1 MRTEGRTNAV
11 SSNVGVVLMLV
22 IAVVLAAAVGVV
34 VFDLQDRLKQPGSVA
49 GVTTDAGVADGY
61 FAGGNYKVV
70 LSHVAGDSLGSK
82 DTELVV
88 RTSKGVA
95 RVEFA
100 DFEGDEEARRFRESS
115 SKVESVT
122 GPGSPPG
129 DGVIYTFSGN
139 SMPGEFGPGDR
150 IEVIIRSGAVDKNEE
165 VEIVLVDT
173 SDKKVVSEH
182 SIPGSEF
189 PGS

>member
-1 MRTEGRTNAV
+1 MRTEGRAKAV

-22 IAVVLAAAVGVV
+22 IAVVLAASVGVV

-70 LSHVAGDSLGSK
+70 LSHVAGDSLGSE

-88 RTSKGVA
+88 RTSGGVA

-100 DFEGDEEARRFRESS
+100 GFDGEARRFRESS

>member
-11 SSNVGVVLMLV
+11 SSNIGVVLMLV
-22 IAVVLAAAVGVV
+22 IAVVLAAAVGVT

-70 LSHVAGDSLGSK
+70 LSHVAGDSLGSE

-88 RTSKGVA
+88 RTSGGVA

-100 DFEGDEEARRFRESS
+100 GFDGEARRFRESS

-122 GPGSPPG
+122 GPGNPPG

-139 SMPGEFGPGDR
+139 SMPGEFGPGDS
-150 IEVIIRSGAVDKNEE
+150 IEVVIRSGAVDKNEE
-165 VEIVLVDT
+165 VEIVLVDA
-173 SDKKVVSEH
+173 SDKKVASEH

>member
-11 SSNVGVVLMLV
+11 SLNVGVVLMLV
-22 IAVVLAAAVGVV
+22 IAVVLAASVGVV

-61 FAGGNYKVV
+61 FAGGKYKVV
-70 LSHVAGDSLGSK
+70 LSHVAGDSLDSE
-82 DTELVV
+82 DTRLIV
-88 RTSKGVA
+88 RSSAGTA

-100 DFEGDEEARRFRESS
+100 DFNDEAKKFRESS
-115 SKVESVT
+115 SKIEEVT
-122 GPGSPPG
+122 GPGGSHPG
-129 DGVIYTFSGN
+129 DKVIYTFSGN
-139 SMPGEFGPGDR
+139 SMPAEFGPGDL
-150 IEVIIRSGAVDKNEE
+150 IEVVILPGAVDKNEE